1 MRKLGGWRGG
11 GGREAGGGKRENVA
25 GGDDETV
32 AGRREQKGQVEI
44 EETPRWSGAGAKT
57 QPAGNEWNVLLP
69 RSSPHRVS
77 PGQVLRALLISLEVI
92 IWFPLCHLFNP
103 TTHQMSLKE
112 RNKP

>member
-1 MRKLGGWRGG
+1 MQKLGGWRGG
-11 GGREAGGGKRENVA
+11 GRRENVA

-44 EETPRWSGAGAKT
+44 EETPRWSGAGAKI
-57 QPAGNEWNVLLP
+57 QPAGNEWNVILP
-69 RSSPHRVS
+69 RSSPCPPPPHHRVS

-92 IWFPLCHLFNP
+92 ICFPLCHLFNP

-112 RNKP
+112 RNKT